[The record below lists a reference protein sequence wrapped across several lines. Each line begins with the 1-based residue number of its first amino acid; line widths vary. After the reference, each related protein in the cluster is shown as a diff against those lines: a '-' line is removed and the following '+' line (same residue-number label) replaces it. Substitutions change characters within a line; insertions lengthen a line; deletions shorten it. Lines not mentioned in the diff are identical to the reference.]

1 MHTTVL
7 AELHDVVAHVEAE
20 TEAVRL
26 LSVGTKLLSSTVSG
40 ARALGGVLAPN
51 AVVIIGML

>member
-1 MHTTVL
+1 MTVL
-7 AELHDVVAHVEAE
+7 AELHDVVAHVETE